1 MTNDKC
7 IFRCSV
13 FQLRSVGPPRAKSGS
28 SAPEAMMAMRRCE
41 MLRCFF
47 HVGYGGAP
55 QRIVSTVYIDS
66 IDTNIHTD
74 PSIYVYIHT
83 L

>member
-1 MTNDKC
+1 
-7 IFRCSV
+7 
-13 FQLRSVGPPRAKSGS
+13 
-28 SAPEAMMAMRRCE
+28 MAMRRCE